1 MPRPSP
7 YQSPPH
13 QEKKLDLSLILGL
26 WGRTFLSLQTPSCFM
41 LRGGIFLKAVKEKN
55 IYEGHKSKWK
65 AHYQNET

>member
-7 YQSPPH
+7 YQSPSP

-26 WGRTFLSLQTPSCFM
+26 WGRTFLSLQTPPCFM
-41 LRGGIFLKAVKEKN
+41 LRGGIFLKAIKKKN
-55 IYEGHKSKWK
+55 TYVGHKSKRK